1 MRQPDVSQMADRQ
14 QVAAQ
19 HNEKPFGIWAIPT
32 GSLCG
37 YSARWE
43 RRPACKHIKLG
54 RAGESRTL
62 FVQEKI
68 RQGAADVLQGSTGNS

>member
-1 MRQPDVSQMADRQ
+1 MADMQ

-37 YSARWE
+37 YSARRE

-54 RAGESRTL
+54 RAGEIRYSRSSDQNPVCKG
-62 FVQEKI
+62 FPV
-68 RQGAADVLQGSTGNS
+68 